1 MDYFYDADA
10 TCQGETLTRKKGFTL
25 VELLMVIAIIG
36 IFTSVVF
43 VSLDGSRAKSRD
55 AVRVGDLKT
64 LSYAAQTYFQENN
77 GEFPDSIDNL
87 APYYEGGSV
96 PADPLGDPYYYSF
109 DDITRKYC
117 LGAETET
124 MDQDASCGLDVRY
137 TIQGP

>member
-43 VSLDGSRAKSRD
+43 VSLDGSRARSRD

-64 LSYAAQTYFQENN
+64 LSYAVQTYFQEND
-77 GEFPDSIDNL
+77 GEFPDSIDDL

-109 DDITRKYC
+109 DAVTRKYC
-117 LGAETET
+117 LSTVMETLEEHT
-124 MDQDASCGLDVRY
+124 ECELEGNYS
-137 TIQGP
+137 IQGP